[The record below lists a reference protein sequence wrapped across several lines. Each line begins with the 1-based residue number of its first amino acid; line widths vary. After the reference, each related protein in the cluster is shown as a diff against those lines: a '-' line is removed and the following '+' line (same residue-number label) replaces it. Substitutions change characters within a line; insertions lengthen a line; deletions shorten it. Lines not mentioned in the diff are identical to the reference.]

1 LIKTILKLVVV
12 VIILNGLFRTAMVAW
27 DYFQLKDEAQQ
38 LALFAG
44 RQSTDE
50 LHDRIMAK
58 AQELA
63 VPLQPE
69 NLYVTREGG
78 RTVVI
83 ANYQQPLEYFP
94 SFVYPMDLSFNVE
107 AFEVQSVGK

>member
-1 LIKTILKLVVV
+1 MIKTILKLVIV
-12 VIILNGLFRTAMVAW
+12 VIILNGLFRTAMLAW

-38 LALFAG
+38 LAVFGAG
-44 RQSTDE
+44 TSTEE
-50 LHDRIMAK
+50 LHNRIMSK
-58 AQELA
+58 AQELD

-69 NLYVTREGG
+69 NLYVTRDGG

-83 ANYQQPLEYFP
+83 ASYQQPLEYFP

-107 AFEVQSVGK
+107 AFEVQTR